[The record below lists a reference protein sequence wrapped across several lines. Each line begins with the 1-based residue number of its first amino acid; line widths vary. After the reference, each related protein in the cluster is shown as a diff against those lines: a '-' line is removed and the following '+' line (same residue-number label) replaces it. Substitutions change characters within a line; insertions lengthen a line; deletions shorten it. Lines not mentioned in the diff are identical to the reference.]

1 MNTTDKR
8 TFEFNKRVFE
18 FMVSLS
24 TNPAIFADWQDYDLE
39 LGSYGDHIKALAE
52 ELTDKYLENT

>member
-1 MNTTDKR
+1 MNTRD
-8 TFEFNKRVFE
+8 KRVFE

-24 TNPAIFADWQDYDLE
+24 TNASIFDDWNNGDFE

-52 ELTDKYLENT
+52 ELTDKFLENT